1 MEEKLQFNSII
12 QILQLYFDIMKK
24 GKGKGQ
30 INTLKKQIKFIF
42 RTIVYLP
49 FSLQVGEFIL
59 KHEKLKNNIFG
70 YPMLISKVHRPY
82 LVKNLKTNEKVKSII
97 ESYKFIDAFFPVE
110 LNDELYKN
118 GKILL
123 SHFPVKDGSFYKIYL
138 CIYTNFEKEGEIN
151 IKLTDSCENII
162 GTLTFVIIKQK
173 DKKTILIGGVQGASK
188 DLNEEYIK
196 NCTKNMYGLFPK
208 KLLFEALCFLE
219 KATKI
224 NFTKAAT
231 GNSTHIYTS
240 ERYTSRRI
248 IHSDYDSF
256 WKTLNATQLENKLW
270 YFPKSIKRKS
280 LEEIPSK
287 KRSQYQKRY
296 NLLDSI
302 EEDIL
307 NKFKG
312 EENEN
317 TDNTF

>member
-1 MEEKLQFNSII
+1 MEEKLQFNSTM
-12 QILQLYFDIMKK
+12 QILQLYFKVMKK

-59 KHEKLKNNIFG
+59 KHEKLKKSIFN
-70 YPMLISKVHRPY
+70 YPVLISKVHRPY
-82 LVKNLKTNEKVKSII
+82 LIKDLKTNEKVKSII
-97 ESYKFIDAFFPVE
+97 ESYSFVDIFFPAE
-110 LNDELYKN
+110 LSDELYRK

-123 SHFPVKDGSFYKIYL
+123 SSFPVKDGSFYKIYL
-138 CIYTNFEKEGEIN
+138 CIYTNFDKEGEIN
-151 IKLTDSCENII
+151 LKLTNSCENII
-162 GTLTFVIIKQK
+162 GTLTFGIINQK
-173 DKKTILIGGVQGASK
+173 DKKTILIGGLQGASK

-219 KATKI
+219 KATKT
-224 NFTKAAT
+224 NFVKAAT
-231 GNSTHIYTS
+231 GNFTHIYTS
-240 ERYTSRRI
+240 ERYTSRRT

-256 WKTLNATQLENKLW
+256 WKSLNAFQLENKLW

-280 LEEIPSK
+280 LEEVPSK

-296 NLLDSI
+296 NLLDNI

-312 EENEN
+312 ENHENISS
-317 TDNTF
+317 TF

>member
-1 MEEKLQFNSII
+1 MEEKLRFNSTI
-12 QILQLYFDIMKK
+12 QILQLYFNIMKN

-49 FSLQVGEFIL
+49 SSLQVGEFIL
-59 KHEKLKNNIFG
+59 KHEKLKENIFN

-82 LVKNLKTNEKVKSII
+82 LIKDLKTNEKVRSII
-97 ESYKFIDAFFPVE
+97 ESYSFIDIFFPAK
-110 LNDELYKN
+110 LRDELYKK

-123 SHFPVKDGSFYKIYL
+123 SSFPVKDGSFYKIYL
-138 CIYTNFEKEGEIN
+138 CIYTNFDKEGEIN
-151 IKLTDSCENII
+151 LKLTNSCENII
-162 GTLTFVIIKQK
+162 GTLTFGITNQK
-173 DKKTILIGGVQGASK
+173 EKKTILIGGLQGASK

-224 NFTKAAT
+224 NFIKAAV
-231 GNSTHIYTS
+231 GNFTHIYTS
-240 ERYTSRRI
+240 ERYTSRRT

-256 WKTLNATQLENKLW
+256 WKSLDAFQLENKLW

-296 NLLDSI
+296 NLLDGI

-307 NKFKG
+307 NRFKG
-312 EENEN
+312 ESNEN
-317 TDNTF
+317 TNNTF